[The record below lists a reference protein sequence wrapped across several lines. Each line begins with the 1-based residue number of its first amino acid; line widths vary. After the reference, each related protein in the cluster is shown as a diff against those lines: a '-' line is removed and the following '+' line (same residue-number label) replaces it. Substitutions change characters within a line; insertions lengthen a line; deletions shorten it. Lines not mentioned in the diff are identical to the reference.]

1 MNFLLN
7 PDSFH
12 PVSLFATGQL
22 PAEVGLNH
30 YILLSALLFAL
41 GFFGVLLRRN
51 TLVVYMCLELMLNA
65 STLAAV
71 AFSRF
76 NGTMDGNVFV
86 FFIITVAAAEVAV
99 GLAII
104 VALFRLRRTVQL
116 EELTSLKY

>member
-1 MNFLLN
+1 VN
-7 PDSFH
+7 
-12 PVSLFATGQL
+12 AL
-22 PAEVGLNH
+22 PAMLAAGMLPPAVALNH
-30 YILLSALLFAL
+30 YLVVSALLFAL
-41 GFFGVLLRRN
+41 GFLGVLVRRN
-51 TLVVYMCLELMLNA
+51 TLVIYMCLELMLNA

-104 VALFRLRRTVQL
+104 VALFRLRHTVQV
-116 EELTSLKY
+116 EEFTALKN